1 MKIDRLIGIL
11 SVLLQNEK
19 VTAPYLAEKFEV
31 SRRTINRDIEDLCK
45 AGIPLITLQGMG
57 GGITIADGYKID
69 KTLVTSKEMQAILA
83 GLRSLDSVSGNNSY
97 KHLMEKLEGKAN
109 FELEDTCYDASGHIL
124 INLSSHYKSS
134 LAPKI
139 EQIKRAIEDKRLL
152 RFDYFYPKGESKRCM
167 EPYLLVFE
175 WANWYVCGYCTD
187 RKDFRMFK
195 LNRML
200 YVQVTDDTFSGR
212 ELPPFRKKMGEYFTD
227 EIHLKAKFQSG
238 PYSSINFHFTSG

>member
-1 MKIDRLIGIL
+1 
-11 SVLLQNEK
+11 
-19 VTAPYLAEKFEV
+19 
-31 SRRTINRDIEDLCK
+31 
-45 AGIPLITLQGMG
+45 
-57 GGITIADGYKID
+57 
-69 KTLVTSKEMQAILA
+69 
-83 GLRSLDSVSGNNSY
+83 
-97 KHLMEKLEGKAN
+97 MEKLEGKAN
-109 FELEDTCYDASGHIL
+109 LELEDSCYDASGHIL

-175 WANWYVCGYCTD
+175 WANWYVCGYCMD

-200 YVQVTDDTFSGR
+200 EVQVTDDTFSGR
-212 ELPPFRKKMGEYFTD
+212 ELPPFRKKMEEYFTD
-227 EIHLKAKFQSG
+227 EIHLKAKFHPEVKWKLIEEYG
-238 PYSSINFHFTSG
+238 PDCFRELDTKELFLEMDFTNKDNLISWILGFGDKVEILEPMDLRIEYMELIKRMNFIYKET